1 MAKIKKFLF
10 TSVFAV
16 LFVLISGLVNSR
28 LGATEVLVITFVG
41 IFIGRFLYSALFQV
55 MINHKSIVIDG
66 NARLIQFTFQLGFSK
81 HYILESSFETNISN
95 EIDSLKVNE
104 LIYKNASRQS
114 FKRLVLLGSVDKIV
128 ISDGKLSLT
137 LISPKIINA

>member
-10 TSVFAV
+10 TSLFTV
-16 LFVLISGLVNSR
+16 LFVLILGLVNSR
-28 LGATEVLVITFVG
+28 WGATEVLVITLVG
-41 IFIGRFLYSALFQV
+41 IFVGRFLYSALFQV
-55 MINHKSIVIDG
+55 MINHKSIVIDE

-81 HYILESSFETNISN
+81 HYILKSSFETNFSS

-114 FKRLVLLGSVDKIV
+114 FKRLVLLGSVDKIL

-137 LISPKIINA
+137 LVSPKIINV